1 MQHYSPAS
9 VLVYLILVYS
19 VVRGAPN
26 DGKYNPR
33 KYNKNGKYVH
43 RGEDYVEDLSRYRY
57 VHYDDGDRGRYFH
70 IHIPYD
76 GGYGNYEGG
85 HEPYRFPPYDP
96 AGEYAEQINKYSY
109 DPFRA
114 NSYDIK
120 KPSIYLEYGVPS
132 VSETNTAS
140 SVVDVR
146 KSLLPGPGTA
156 YLPVPESGELDVRK
170 SLLPGLGTGYLPVLT
185 PQEQSLAIEQSE
197 KRSKVLPHPNS
208 IDGVDHLTTTAS
220 HDNSARAT
228 TRQSSIESTTV
239 TNIGTDRAD
248 RPTDESLHNHP
259 CIATSGPLKLVAK
272 T

>member
-1 MQHYSPAS
+1 MQYYSPAS
-9 VLVYLILVYS
+9 VLVCLILVCS
-19 VVRGAPN
+19 VVQGAPN

-43 RGEDYVEDLSRYRY
+43 RGEGDYVEDLSRYRY

-114 NSYDIK
+114 NAYDIK
-120 KPSIYLEYGVPS
+120 KPSIYLEYGVPT

-140 SVVDVR
+140 SDVR

-156 YLPVPESGELDVRK
+156 YLPAAESDELDVRK

-185 PQEQSLAIEQSE
+185 PQEQGLAIGLSE
-197 KRSKVLPHPNS
+197 KRSKALPHPNS

-220 HDNSARAT
+220 THDNSARAT
-228 TRQSSIESTTV
+228 TTQSPIETSTV
-239 TNIGTDRAD
+239 SNIGTDRTDGPAD
-248 RPTDESLHNHP
+248 DSLHNHP
-259 CIATSGPLKLVAK
+259 CIATSGPLKLAAK
-272 T
+272 A